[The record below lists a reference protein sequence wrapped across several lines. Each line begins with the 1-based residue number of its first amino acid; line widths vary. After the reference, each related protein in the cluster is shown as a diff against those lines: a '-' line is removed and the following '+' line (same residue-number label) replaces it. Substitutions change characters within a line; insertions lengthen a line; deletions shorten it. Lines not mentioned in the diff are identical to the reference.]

1 MSATFLAT
9 HLLRSHAIKRWPLM
23 HSIREETLSSH
34 LADVSMLGHL
44 LGAVAVDMHG
54 YSDIDPDKVAAHCLW
69 HEISESGGLGDIN
82 SKAKH
87 ADTAILKALK
97 AVEQHFEQVALGML
111 PAPLRARYTPLICQ
125 EKSEINAK
133 VAKIADTFAALI
145 KCQWEISRG
154 NGVEFSA
161 AKESLQEQIDVYA
174 EKYDFV
180 RTFITLFLHEDIT
193 RISVDE
199 QMPRDWVKN
208 TDAGKMKSA
217 GN

>member
-1 MSATFLAT
+1 MVDHDLARCILVHILPT
-9 HLLRSHAIKRWPLM
+9 SP
-23 HSIREETLSSH
+23 
-34 LADVSMLGHL
+34 
-44 LGAVAVDMHG
+44 LGAKPV
-54 YSDIDPDKVAAHCLW
+54 S
-69 HEISESGGLGDIN
+69 
-82 SKAKH
+82 
-87 ADTAILKALK
+87 ALK
-97 AVEQHFEQVALGML
+97 AVEKHFERVAIGML
-111 PAPLRARYTPLICQ
+111 PEPLRARYTPLICQ
-125 EKSEINAK
+125 DKSEINAK

-199 QMPRDWVKN
+199 QSMSKCHE
-208 TDAGKMKSA
+208 TG
-217 GN
+217 